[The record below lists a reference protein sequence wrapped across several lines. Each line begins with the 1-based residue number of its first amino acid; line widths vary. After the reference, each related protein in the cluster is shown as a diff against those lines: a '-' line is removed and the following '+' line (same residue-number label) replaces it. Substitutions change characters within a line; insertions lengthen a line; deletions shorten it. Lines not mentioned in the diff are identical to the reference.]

1 MTIANDVD
9 DNDANDDD
17 ESSEIYYYRRSLFFR
32 CSLGKTE
39 KNPTGPKKESNLE
52 PSDY

>member
-17 ESSEIYYYRRSLFFR
+17 ESSEIYDYRWSLFFR
-32 CSLGKTE
+32 GSLGKTE
-39 KNPTGPKKESNLE
+39 KNPTGPNKESNLG